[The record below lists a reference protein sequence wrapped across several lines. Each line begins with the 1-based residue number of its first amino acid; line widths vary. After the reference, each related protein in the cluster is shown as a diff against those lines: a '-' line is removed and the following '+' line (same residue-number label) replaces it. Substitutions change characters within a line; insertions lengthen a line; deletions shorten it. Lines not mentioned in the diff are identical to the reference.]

1 MAEETNPQREGFGEG
16 LCKRQRGGEGSRQK
30 ELTQSK
36 ARSSIMYLGGCT
48 QFDITG
54 MYCICNGCREIPGQS
69 WSLLPRSS
77 EQLKIL
83 REQYQWILTLAAVW
97 QMELRKMRVGHFR
110 SYWNSP
116 GKSWWDTDLST
127 GRDDGKNKKKKKFE
141 IHVEIKQTGLKS
153 LLSHSTRSYSGP
165 TD

>member
-1 MAEETNPQREGFGEG
+1 MAEEANPQREGFGEG
-16 LCKRQRGGEGSRQK
+16 LYKRQRGGEGSRQK

-69 WSLLPRSS
+69 WSLLPRGS

-97 QMELRKMRVGHFR
+97 QMELRKMRVSHFR
-110 SYWNSP
+110 SY
-116 GKSWWDTDLST
+116 
-127 GRDDGKNKKKKKFE
+127 
-141 IHVEIKQTGLKS
+141 
-153 LLSHSTRSYSGP
+153 
-165 TD
+165 